1 MILSAIAAIGNDGVI
16 GREGKLPWHLPDDLK
31 RFCAITWGKPIIM
44 GRKTHESLGRALPG
58 RTNIVLTRRSEYRAE
73 GCTVVNSPTEA
84 LSLAAS
90 SGAEEVVVIGGSEVF
105 RQFMPLCDKVYLT
118 IVEGEFE
125 GDAFFP
131 VALLDAPDW
140 EVIHE
145 EVCPADARNPFRTR
159 YRILMRRDRHT
170 SDDPVELHRIAE
182 LDDSIGA

>member
-1 MILSAIAAIGNDGVI
+1 MIVSAIAAIGKDGVI

-31 RFCAITWGKPIIM
+31 HFRRLTWGKPIIM

-58 RTNIVLTRRSEYRAE
+58 RTNIVLTRSPGYRAE
-73 GCTVVNSPTEA
+73 GCAVVSSPAKA
-84 LSLAAS
+84 LALAAS
-90 SGAEEVVVIGGSEVF
+90 SGAEEAVVIGGSEVF
-105 RQFMPLCDKVYLT
+105 RQFLPLCEKVYLT

-131 VALLDAPDW
+131 VALLDPPDW

-159 YRILMRRDRHT
+159 YRVLMRRSRVMTIHGDG
-170 SDDPVELHRIAE
+170 PVALE
-182 LDDSIGA
+182 

>member
-1 MILSAIAAIGNDGVI
+1 MIVSAIAAIGKDGVI

-31 RFCAITWGKPIIM
+31 RFRAITWGKPIIM

-58 RTNIVLTRRSEYRAE
+58 RTNIVLTRSPGYRAE
-73 GCTVVNSPTEA
+73 GCTVVSSPIEA

-90 SGAEEVVVIGGSEVF
+90 SGAEEAVVIGGSEVF
-105 RQFMPLCDKVYLT
+105 RQFMPLCEKVYLT

-131 VALLDAPDW
+131 VALLDPPEW

-145 EVCPADARNPFRTR
+145 EVCPADARNRFGTS
-159 YRILMRRDRHT
+159 YRILRRRDQAKNLDADR
-170 SDDPVELHRIAE
+170 PVAC
-182 LDDSIGA
+182 